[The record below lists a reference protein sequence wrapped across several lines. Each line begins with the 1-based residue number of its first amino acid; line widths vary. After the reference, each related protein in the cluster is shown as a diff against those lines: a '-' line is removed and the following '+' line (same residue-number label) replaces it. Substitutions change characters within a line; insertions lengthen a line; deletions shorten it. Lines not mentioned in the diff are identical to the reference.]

1 MRIMNVRK
9 HFVSFLLLPLVAVF
23 MGACGGNNGKV
34 KVTEDE
40 AEIKFDT
47 LSHDFGTL
55 LPDSAYSFDFQ
66 FYNIG
71 GTPLHL
77 EGATPSCGCVSVDY
91 PQGSI
96 EPGDGATIT
105 ATYDTHNRRAG
116 HFSKTIRVY
125 SNAKTRFVRLTVTGS
140 IEKKG
145 EQPDSV
151 KTAAE

>member
-1 MRIMNVRK
+1 MNTRIKVLAVLM
-9 HFVSFLLLPLVAVF
+9 LPLLAGLF
-23 MGACGGNNGKV
+23 GACAGSGKV

-47 LSHDFGTL
+47 LSHDFGAL
-55 LPDSAYSFDFQ
+55 APDSVYSFDFE

-77 EGATPSCGCVSVDY
+77 ESAMPSCGCVSVDY

-96 EPGDGATIT
+96 EPGDGASIT
-105 ATYDTHNRRAG
+105 AKYNTHNRRPG

-125 SNAKTRFVRLTVTGS
+125 SNAKTRFVRLTVTGTIQS
-140 IEKKG
+140 ETEQT
-145 EQPDSV
+145 EQPDSTKAV
-151 KTAAE
+151 E

>member
-1 MRIMNVRK
+1 M
-9 HFVSFLLLPLVAVF
+9 LPLLACLFV
-23 MGACGGNNGKV
+23 ACGNSGKV

-47 LSHDFGTL
+47 LSHDFGAL
-55 LPDSAYSFDFQ
+55 APDSSYTFDFV

-96 EPGDGATIT
+96 DPGDEACIT
-105 ATYDTHNRRAG
+105 ATYDTHNRLPG
-116 HFSKTIRVY
+116 HFSKSIRVY
-125 SNAKTRFVRLTVTGS
+125 SNAKTRFVRLTVSGTIDSKTTNATDS
-140 IEKKG
+140 IKSANK
-145 EQPDSV
+145 
-151 KTAAE
+151 